1 MARLPKRMDDEE
13 TGAQSRKADGAKRGR
28 QAMEGLVGG
37 SSIVSGK
44 KKRKGPVK
52 RKGATVSSKM
62 KAVKAKMKNRG
73 QIDASAIG
81 GSKGTKLEFAED
93 MKKKYPAI
101 DNRNK
106 KQKDRDKRSGY

>member
-1 MARLPKRMDDEE
+1 MARSPKRMDDEE
-13 TGAQSRKADGAKRGR
+13 TGVQSRKADGAKRGR

-62 KAVKAKMKNRG
+62 KAVKAKMKKRG

-81 GSKGTKLEFAED
+81 GPKGTMIEVGYD
-93 MKKKYPAI
+93 TDKKYPVI
-101 DNRNK
+101 NNRN
-106 KQKDRDKRSGY
+106 KRSGY